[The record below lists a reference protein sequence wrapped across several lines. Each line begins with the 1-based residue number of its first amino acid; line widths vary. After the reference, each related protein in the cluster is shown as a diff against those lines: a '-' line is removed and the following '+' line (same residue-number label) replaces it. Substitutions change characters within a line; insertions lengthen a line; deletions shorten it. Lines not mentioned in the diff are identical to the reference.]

1 MLLLLDEPAAGLN
14 DSEAVELMQLIR
26 RLRSEDGTSIFV
38 IEHNMRFVMSLC
50 DRICVLNYGKKFA
63 EGTPQEISD
72 DQGVRDIYLGVA
84 HDA

>member
-1 MLLLLDEPAAGLN
+1 
-14 DSEAVELMQLIR
+14 
-26 RLRSEDGTSIFV
+26 
-38 IEHNMRFVMSLC
+38 MRFVMSLC